1 MPKSRASTAVVRL
14 STEPADLV
22 GEVRALV
29 GPAVRID
36 EALLEAA
43 MRGWSANTRRAFRS
57 DLGLW
62 GRWCI
67 ARRIAPADAAPADV
81 AAWIRA
87 LAGIDDAHVKPRASA
102 TIERYLVHLGWAYRM
117 AGLADLTADPL
128 VRFERKAMRKHLGTR
143 QRQAKAIRFK
153 GDIADLDSPAT
164 GVCLAHL
171 LKACRR
177 DALGLRDAA
186 LLRIAYDTAARRS
199 ELVAIDV
206 AHIEGPDRE
215 GAGLLHIPSSKADQT
230 GEGAL
235 GYLSPATMQA
245 IDRWRAAGAIVR
257 GPLLR
262 RVVTHFDGSIDRIG
276 SERLHSGSIALIY
289 RRLVR
294 QAWEQGLLGAMGE
307 AERDRWLAAVSSH
320 SIRVGVAQD
329 NFVAGE
335 GLPAIMQAYRWKD
348 ARTVLRYGSRVSA
361 KSGASARL
369 AKRFSE
375 DS

>member
-1 MPKSRASTAVVRL
+1 M
-14 STEPADLV
+14 
-22 GEVRALV
+22 
-29 GPAVRID
+29 RID

-57 DLGLW
+57 DLALW
-62 GRWCI
+62 GQWCG

-87 LAGIDDAHVKPRASA
+87 LAGIDDAHTKPRASA

-117 AGLADLTADPL
+117 AGLADFVADPL

-153 GDIADLDSPAT
+153 CDIADLDSPAT
-164 GVCLAHL
+164 GVSLAHL

-215 GAGLLHIPSSKADQT
+215 GAGLLHIPSSKTDQT
-230 GEGAL
+230 EEGAL

-245 IDRWRAAGAIVR
+245 IDLWRAAGTLSAGR
-257 GPLLR
+257 CC
-262 RVVTHFDGSIDRIG
+262 
-276 SERLHSGSIALIY
+276 A
-289 RRLVR
+289 
-294 QAWEQGLLGAMGE
+294 AWSRTSTGRSTGLA
-307 AERDRWLAAVSSH
+307 
-320 SIRVGVAQD
+320 
-329 NFVAGE
+329 
-335 GLPAIMQAYRWKD
+335 P
-348 ARTVLRYGSRVSA
+348 
-361 KSGASARL
+361 
-369 AKRFSE
+369 
-375 DS
+375 